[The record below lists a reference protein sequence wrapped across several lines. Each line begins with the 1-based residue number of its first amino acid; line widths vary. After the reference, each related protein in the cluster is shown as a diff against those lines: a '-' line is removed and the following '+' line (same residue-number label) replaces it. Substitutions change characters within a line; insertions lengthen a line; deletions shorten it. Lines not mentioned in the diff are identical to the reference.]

1 LAQGLYDTVAEVGS
15 LCRRDMD
22 AQAERRTDR
31 LEEVATPLRRRAQS
45 PVPATPQPVS
55 QKGSRPPAAA
65 RADPDFPP
73 QEKIRRTT
81 SGQRFGLVAGV
92 AMLAFACLRPCWL
105 SLTRGMAKPEAEDA
119 NATITSLA
127 TVEREPEAGP
137 SFRQQIDRA
146 LDCPTIRA
154 DVLDVLAGAPYEFS
168 AAAEEQGF
176 YRLPRLAAAAA
187 TRDEAADSQAE
198 EDFRKAVLQLAV
210 TGGGWPADFK
220 WRLRHILLEGRCQA
234 KTVCAEAPKPIETE
248 IDFSYTSP
256 RARSSG
262 ATHQALLGLGE
273 MTGIPLF
280 KARADVYRSEGPS
293 VVLSSA
299 SITQSRDCF
308 AFRGANSSL
317 ALRLAPDGLGVSAR
331 QLVIE
336 QPARWA
342 ALRPRSAPRR
352 FAVFGLPA
360 NTGRATTAKVGEGPY
375 TEFLGSFEYAAAG
388 PAAQAFELPST
399 MVLSGLLLVFSG
411 PEWGESYICL
421 YRVKVFEE
429 SGTVCSGR
437 RIAAVLPRL

>member
-1 LAQGLYDTVAEVGS
+1 
-15 LCRRDMD
+15 M
-22 AQAERRTDR
+22 
-31 LEEVATPLRRRAQS
+31 
-45 PVPATPQPVS
+45 
-55 QKGSRPPAAA
+55 
-65 RADPDFPP
+65 
-73 QEKIRRTT
+73 
-81 SGQRFGLVAGV
+81 AGV

-105 SLTRGMAKPEAEDA
+105 SLTRGMAKPDEDA

-137 SFRQQIDRA
+137 SYPQLIDRA

-154 DVLDVLAGAPYEFS
+154 DVIDVLAGAPYEFS

-176 YRLPRLAAAAA
+176 YRLPRMAAAAA

-220 WRLRHILLEGRCQA
+220 RRLRHILERRCQA
-234 KTVCAEAPKPIETE
+234 KTVCAEAPKPVEAE
-248 IDFSYTSP
+248 IDFSFTSP

-262 ATHQALLGLGE
+262 ATHQALLSLGE

-293 VVLSSA
+293 VVLTSA
-299 SITQSRDCF
+299 SIAQSRDCF

-317 ALRLAPDGLGVSAR
+317 ALRLAPGDGFGVSAR

-360 NTGRATTAKVGEGPY
+360 STGRATTAKVGEGPY

-399 MVLSGLLLVFSG
+399 MVEGLRLVFSG